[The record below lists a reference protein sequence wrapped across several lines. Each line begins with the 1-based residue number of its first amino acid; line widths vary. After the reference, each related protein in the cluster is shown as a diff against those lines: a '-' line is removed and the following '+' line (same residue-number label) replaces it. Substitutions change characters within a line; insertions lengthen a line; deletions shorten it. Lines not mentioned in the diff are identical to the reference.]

1 MKLTKKQF
9 GTLGLATMAVAA
21 AMGTVA
27 FASEG
32 TADKTR
38 EAIVV
43 QDTDGLPGGTK
54 GKTEMAK
61 IILYGDEKGVQ
72 ETETT
77 DVMYYYDVIT
87 SMDDTTLNKDGIDIR
102 IEVDKAE

>member
-9 GTLGLATMAVAA
+9 GTLGLAIMAVAA

-43 QDTDGLPGGTK
+43 QDTDGLPGETK

-61 IILYGDEKGVQ
+61 IILHGDENGVQ

-77 DVMYYYDVIT
+77 DVMYYYDVIM
-87 SMDDTTLNKDGIDIR
+87 SGDETTLNKDGIDIS